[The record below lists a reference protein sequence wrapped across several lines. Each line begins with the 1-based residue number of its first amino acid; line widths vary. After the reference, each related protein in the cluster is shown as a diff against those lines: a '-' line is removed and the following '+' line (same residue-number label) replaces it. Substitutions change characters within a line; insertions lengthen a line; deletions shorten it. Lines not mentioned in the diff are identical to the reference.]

1 LFLLGP
7 KSKTNGYLLVH
18 ANGGLNQMRTGICDM
33 VAVAKIMN
41 ATLVLPSLDH
51 DSFWT
56 DPSDFKDIFD
66 WRRFMKVLKDDVDII
81 EYLPVRYAS
90 IKPLVK
96 APVSWSK
103 VWIIKIVLNHV
114 RLFTRLPFVHV

>member
-1 LFLLGP
+1 
-7 KSKTNGYLLVH
+7 
-18 ANGGLNQMRTGICDM
+18 M
-33 VAVAKIMN
+33 
-41 ATLVLPSLDH
+41 SLIY
-51 DSFWT
+51 F
-56 DPSDFKDIFD
+56 SDFKDIFD

-114 RLFTRLPFVHV
+114 RLFTRLPFIHV